1 MIIQWDKFTIKGTN
15 LSRDFTEILYH
26 ANFDVIPLLN
36 RLSKIKVFFS
46 IDSGTYVVASPSML
60 INLESFKKYFSTLTP
75 KDPGVFL
82 VKTTSNQP
90 LLKRRRSVQNWII
103 F

>member
-1 MIIQWDKFTIKGTN
+1 MDIMKEGGTKAGTKG
-15 LSRDFTEILYH
+15 
-26 ANFDVIPLLN
+26 
-36 RLSKIKVFFS
+36 SKMS
-46 IDSGTYVVASPSML
+46 C
-60 INLESFKKYFSTLTP
+60 LTP

-90 LLKRRRSVQNWII
+90 LMKRRRSVQNWII